1 MLIDRRELM
10 MGLGAAAMVNPVL
23 AVGRPANVTQAGE
36 LAQAAAE
43 AWIYILSLIES
54 ANARAAVLAG
64 TAVNTLFR
72 LREPTTPATQRVTT
86 PNNDTLNARAWI
98 DLRNGPVTIT
108 LPPTGDRYFSAA
120 MMDMYSNNFAV
131 LGTRTT
137 GGAGGSYT
145 IVGPGGTTDD
155 RRAIR
160 SPTPWM
166 WVLIRLLTTGGD
178 DLAAARIVQDGFRID
193 GATAIAQPSPFARRT
208 ENWRRVFASAQALMI
223 ENPPPATDDA
233 VLRRI
238 APLGI
243 LPGGGFDSSRFT
255 PSQIAAI
262 DAGVAAA
269 QQMLLAGGAQGPVV
283 AGWAYPRANL
293 GNFAQDYQYRAQ
305 TALNGFAALPVDEA
319 MYLFAAGPSGNMRLD
334 SASSWRLRLPA
345 GRLPPVDAF
354 WSLTAYE
361 AAPDGQFFL
370 FDNSAHRYSVG
381 DRTPGFK
388 RGPGGSVDIV
398 VSRTAP
404 ASATANWL
412 PAPIKVSLG
421 LVFRCYRPKSALID
435 GSYRLPALER
445 LA

>member
-1 MLIDRRELM
+1 MMIDRRDLM
-10 MGLGAAAMVNPVL
+10 IGLGVSTLINPVI
-23 AVGRPANVTQAGE
+23 ASGRPGTATQASALE
-36 LAQAAAE
+36 QAAAE
-43 AWIYILSLIES
+43 AWIYSLPLIES

-64 TAVNTLFR
+64 TPVNTLFR

-98 DLRNGPVTIT
+98 DLSNGPVTIT
-108 LPPTGDRYFSAA
+108 LPPTGDRYFSVA
-120 MMDMYSNNFAV
+120 MLDMYSNNFAV

-145 IVGPGGTTDD
+145 IVGPGSATDD

-166 WVLIRLLTTGGD
+166 WVLIRLLTIGGD
-178 DLAAARIVQDGFRID
+178 DLAAARVVQDGFRID
-193 GATAIAQPSPFARRT
+193 GAAVIARPGPVAKRS
-208 ENWRRVFASAQALMI
+208 ENWRRVFASAQRLMI

-233 VLRRI
+233 VLHRI

-243 LPGGGFDSSRFT
+243 LPGGGFDPSRFT

-262 DAGVAAA
+262 DVGVAEA
-269 QQMLLAGGAQGPVV
+269 QRTLLAGGAQGPVV
-283 AGWAYPRANL
+283 AGWAYPRADL
-293 GNFAQDYQYRAQ
+293 GNFAQDYRYRAQ

-334 SASSWRLRLPA
+334 SASSWLLRLPA
-345 GRLPPVDAF
+345 GHLPPVDAF

-370 FDNSAHRYSVG
+370 FENALHRYSVG
-381 DRTPGFK
+381 DRTPGLK
-388 RGPGGSVDIV
+388 RGSSGSIEIV
-398 VSRTAP
+398 VSRNAP
-404 ASATANWL
+404 SSATANWL
-412 PAPIKVSLG
+412 PAPNKAALG
-421 LVFRCYRPKSALID
+421 LVFRCYRPKTELID

-445 LA
+445 LT